1 MAFSLG
7 DDALHVRVFYRV
19 SLVEVVIKDEVADLG
34 DIRQAPPLAQL
45 FGTILFFWWFVMLT
59 TQGEGLD
66 LDVQRRRNPMWE
78 WLLSHPVRPEAAFLA
93 EMVSPIVLPG
103 VEEIRHTASLGIDA
117 AQVSSFVKV
126 AIDAGQR
133 EVLRVISPTM
143 NFWNNMLD
151 VEGCQR
157 RIVLVKLTVFASV
170 GGTQT
175 HAGSQRPVHR
185 YE

>member
-1 MAFSLG
+1 
-7 DDALHVRVFYRV
+7 
-19 SLVEVVIKDEVADLG
+19 
-34 DIRQAPPLAQL
+34 
-45 FGTILFFWWFVMLT
+45 
-59 TQGEGLD
+59 
-66 LDVQRRRNPMWE
+66 
-78 WLLSHPVRPEAAFLA
+78 
-93 EMVSPIVLPG
+93 MVSPIVLPG